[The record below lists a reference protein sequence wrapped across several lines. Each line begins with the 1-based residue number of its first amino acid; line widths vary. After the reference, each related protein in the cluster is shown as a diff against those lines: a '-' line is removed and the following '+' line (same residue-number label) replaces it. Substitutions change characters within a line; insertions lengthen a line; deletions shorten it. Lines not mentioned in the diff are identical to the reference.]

1 MRPSAPRT
9 HSPLPRTQDRLLAYS
24 NGQRPISRA
33 ERCLAASSRL
43 EETLRR
49 LSPPKGLPTPLY
61 RPASDV
67 RRHARLRG

>member
-24 NGQRPISRA
+24 NGLRPISPRGVWP
-33 ERCLAASSRL
+33 ASSLL
-43 EETLRR
+43 EETLR

-67 RRHARLRG
+67 RRHARLQG